1 MMVRITAPEGKKI
14 KHIPTGRLHSEVIV
28 NERQASKYVV
38 EDSENDPIVTAVNEE
53 GVSLA
58 DRVAD
63 LEDAVVELAEI
74 ITEG

>member
-14 KHIPTGRLHSEVIV
+14 KHTPTGRLYSEVIV
-28 NERQASKYVV
+28 NEKQASKYVV
-38 EDSENDPIVTAVNEE
+38 DGSYDDPIVTIIDST
-53 GVSLA
+53 GVTLA

>member
-28 NERQASKYVV
+28 NEKQASKYVV
-38 EDSENDPIVTAVNEE
+38 EDSENDPIVTAVNAD

>member
-1 MMVRITAPEGKKI
+1 MVRITAPDGKKI
-14 KHIPTGRLHSEVIV
+14 KYIPTGRLHSEVIV
-28 NERQASKYVV
+28 NEREASKYVV
-38 EDSENDPIVTAVNEE
+38 EDSENDPIVTTIDST
-53 GVSLA
+53 GVTLA

>member
-28 NERQASKYVV
+28 NESQASKYVV
-38 EDSENDPIVTAVNEE
+38 EDSENDPIVTTIDST
-53 GVSLA
+53 GTTLA